1 MKNSLYIFLI
11 TLSFWSCQER
21 NSKTHL
27 FSYVSPSHSQ
37 ITFENTITENDT
49 INAINFQY
57 CYNGGGV
64 GIGDFNNDGLP
75 DIVFTGNQVSSALY
89 LNTGEMKFQDIT
101 AISGIATNSW
111 TTGVSIVDINTDG
124 YDDIYINVG
133 GAHCNND
140 CPNLLYI
147 NKGLNQDGIPTFE
160 EKAAAYGLNDTQYSQ
175 QTLFFDYDSDH
186 DLDAFIVRNGN
197 TKYGRNN
204 PIPKDKFPEHLKDV
218 LLENKTP
225 EGASHPVFED
235 VSLEKGIIHKGFGLG
250 IAITDYNNDLLP
262 DIYITNDFIT
272 NDVLYIN
279 QGDAAGYAFA
289 KADTDILTTQTYNA
303 MGVDIADI
311 NNDALPDI
319 AVVDML
325 PNDYERQKKML
336 GFNNYDKFLLSQRNG
351 YTPQYVQNTLQIH
364 NGVAQGTALPASEV
378 GYKAGIAKTD
388 WSWAPLIADYD
399 GDGQKDLY
407 ITNGYVK
414 DITDLD
420 FINYSGQNNVFGTPE
435 ARTKKL
441 QSLVN
446 DLPGI
451 YLPNYMFKNTGD
463 ISFED
468 VSNQWM
474 ESKDSFSNG
483 AAYADLDGDGDL
495 DIIVNN
501 INTAAFILE
510 NHTDKKAIDYIRI
523 QLKDAPKN
531 KTAIGAKVTL
541 WQQGISQT
549 QYQSVVKG
557 YLSSVEPT
565 IYFGINTSP
574 IDSLEVIWPDGKVY
588 TAKDITPNM
597 TSVLS
602 YKDAITASVSKKEKT
617 TLIQKKEAILSYT
630 HTENPA
636 NDFIQQSLL
645 PSQFHANGPVIISGD
660 IDGNL
665 GDELFIGGN
674 SKTPSQL
681 LKEDDLG
688 VYNVIQTFTSNSD
701 VTSALFV
708 DIDQDSDLDL
718 YVGYGGTDARD
729 LQDYILLNDGN
740 GNFVI
745 PKEVRLPE
753 MGINTSSVSKIDYD
767 QDGDDDLFITG
778 GVLAGSYPLGMESY
792 LLENKNKKYY
802 IADTIKSTSGF
813 LKNAIWA
820 DLSTNGNKELI
831 TVGHW
836 NGITAHTIK
845 DNTLE
850 QLPIQFKNEEGKD
863 VSMNGWWNT
872 VKSSD
877 IDNDGD
883 IDLIL
888 GNQGLNGF
896 TKPTQEHPV
905 YVYIKDF
912 DSNGSVDPVLAQYFM
927 HHQTS
932 TLKPIHTRDDIF
944 KQLVSLKKRYGTY
957 SEFAK
962 VDFKTL
968 LNIQDLDND
977 TFNATTFESVYAE
990 NIGNNTFV
998 IHPLPKE
1005 CQRSSIK
1012 DILIK
1017 DIDQDGYK
1025 DVLFVGNDYTAE
1037 SNYGRHDALIG
1048 VFLKGSD
1055 KGFTVI
1061 NNQESGFIVPKQSNH
1076 ITTAISK
1083 EKQIRIIATQHNE
1096 KICVFEINKGDSPT
1110 INE

>member
-11 TLSFWSCQER
+11 ALCFSCQER
-21 NSKTHL
+21 DTKTQL

-64 GIGDFNNDGLP
+64 GIGDFNNDGLS
-75 DIVFTGNQVSSALY
+75 DIVFTGNQVASAIY
-89 LNTGEMKFQDIT
+89 LNTGNMKFRDIT
-101 AISGIATNSW
+101 IPSGVVTDRWA
-111 TTGVSIVDINTDG
+111 TGVSIVDINTDG

-147 NKGLNQDGIPTFE
+147 NKGLTKEGIPTFE
-160 EKAAAYGLNDTQYSQ
+160 ESAKAYGLDDAHYSQ

-186 DLDAFIVRNGN
+186 DLDAYIVRNGN
-197 TKYGRNN
+197 TRYGRNN
-204 PIPKDKFPEHLKDV
+204 PIPKDKFPDHLQDV
-218 LLENKTP
+218 LLENTTK
-225 EGASHPVFED
+225 EGTSHPIFED
-235 VSLEKGIIHKGFGLG
+235 VSEEKGITHKGFGLG

-279 QGDAAGYAFA
+279 QGSGAEYAFA

-364 NGVAQGTALPASEV
+364 NGIHQGTSLPASEV

-441 QSLVN
+441 QTLVN

-451 YLPNYMFKNTGD
+451 HLPNFMFKNTGD
-463 ISFED
+463 SSFED
-468 VSNQWM
+468 VSEQWIAP
-474 ESKDSFSNG
+474 ENSFSNG

-495 DIIVNN
+495 DIIINN
-501 INTAAFILE
+501 INAPAFILE
-510 NHTDKKAIDYIRI
+510 NHVDQKAMDYVRI

-531 KTAIGAKVTL
+531 KAAVGAKVTI
-541 WQQGISQT
+541 WQQGASQT
-549 QYQSVVKG
+549 HYQSVVKG
-557 YLSSVEPT
+557 YLSSVEST
-565 IYFGINTSP
+565 IYFGIKAAP
-574 IDSLEVIWPDGKVY
+574 IDSVEVIWPDGKSY
-588 TAKDITPNM
+588 TTNEVSAN
-597 TSVLS
+597 SVTVLTYQDTATKKASKNIPLTILQKREHILS
-602 YKDAITASVSKKEKT
+602 YKHS
-617 TLIQKKEAILSYT
+617 
-630 HTENPA
+630 ENPA
-636 NDFIQQSLL
+636 NDFIQQSLVPL
-645 PSQFHANGPVIISGD
+645 QFNANGPVIIAGN
-660 IDGNL
+660 IDGVL

-674 SKTPSQL
+674 SKIPSQV
-681 LKEDDLG
+681 LKENNQG
-688 VYNVIQTFTSNSD
+688 TYEVIQTFTQNSD

-708 DIDQDSDLDL
+708 DIDQDNDLDL
-718 YVGYGGTDARD
+718 FIGYGGTDARD
-729 LQDYILLNDGN
+729 QQDELLLNTGN
-740 GNFVI
+740 GDFVV
-745 PKEVRLPE
+745 PKEVRLPT
-753 MGINTSSVSKIDYD
+753 MNMNTTSVTKTDYD
-767 QDGDDDLFITG
+767 QDGDDDLFVSG

-792 LLENKNKKYY
+792 LLENKNKKYH
-802 IADTIKSTSGF
+802 IVDTVSNTDGF
-813 LKNAIWA
+813 LKSSTWA
-820 DLSTNGNKELI
+820 DITTDGTKELI
-831 TVGHW
+831 TIGHW
-836 NGITAHTIK
+836 NGVTAYTTKEHQ
-845 DNTLE
+845 LE
-850 QLPIQFKNEEGKD
+850 EIPLQFKNENGAS
-863 VSMNGWWNT
+863 VSMQGWWNT
-872 VKSSD
+872 IETAD

-883 IDLIL
+883 IDILL
-888 GNQGLNGF
+888 GNQGTNGF
-896 TKPTQEHPV
+896 IQPNQEQPV
-905 YVYIKDF
+905 YVYAKDF
-912 DSNGSVDPVLAQYFM
+912 DANGSIDPVLAQYFTQA
-927 HHQTS
+927 QTS

-944 KQLVSLKKRYGTY
+944 KQIVSLKKRYGTY

-968 LNIQDLDND
+968 LHIQDIDND
-977 TFNATTFESVYAE
+977 TFHATTFESVYAE
-990 NIGNNTFV
+990 NIGNNTFIV
-998 IHPLPKE
+998 HVLPQE
-1005 CQRSSIK
+1005 CQRAPIQ
-1012 DILIK
+1012 DILIQ

-1025 DVLFVGNDYTAE
+1025 DVLLVGNDYTAE

-1055 KGFTVI
+1055 KGFTVLK
-1061 NNQESGFIVPKQSNH
+1061 NQESGFIVPKQSNYM
-1076 ITTAISK
+1076 TTAMSK
-1083 EKQIRIIATQHNE
+1083 EKQVRIIATQNNE
-1096 KICVFEINKGDSPT
+1096 EAYVFEINQGDSPT